1 MITTTLGENLQ
12 TVSVLDGKNG
22 SVRTAYFDPRE
33 DMQPGEVLA
42 SALGACM
49 LTMIGYAA
57 QKRGEDVTGTTLSVA
72 SQFGGTPRRVVSV
85 KLVFTFKDNLSGEQK
100 NFYTH
105 IAQTCPVHNSLR
117 EDVEYKITVK

>member
-42 SALGACM
+42 SALGA
-49 LTMIGYAA
+49 
-57 QKRGEDVTGTTLSVA
+57 
-72 SQFGGTPRRVVSV
+72 
-85 KLVFTFKDNLSGEQK
+85 
-100 NFYTH
+100 
-105 IAQTCPVHNSLR
+105 
-117 EDVEYKITVK
+117 